1 MLLFF
6 SCAKR
11 TLTLGS
17 SLNASNIKEGDDVY
31 FECSVRA
38 SPAPYKITWRHNG
51 RELSHNVAK
60 KVIISNQSLVL
71 QKVTRADTGV
81 YTCTAHNSEGDGV
94 SNSINLNIKCKPWS
108 SSFFLLC
115 NFTTDILLIFQPI
128 KVQLFS
134 WHCKAVLWL
143 VERLEFP
150 SYRMTTVSAFLSTWT
165 LNVISPHLTTAMHSP
180 FCSLC

>member
-1 MLLFF
+1 M
-6 SCAKR
+6 
-11 TLTLGS
+11 
-17 SLNASNIKEGDDVY
+17 Y

-94 SNSINLNIKCKPWS
+94 SNSINLNIKCKPRS
-108 SSFFLLC
+108 SRFFLFY
-115 NFTTDILLIFQPI
+115 NFTTDIVLEPVCCKKRQKIVPDQLLVLEVKDPLKVLNGTKLIMDDHVN
-128 KVQLFS
+128 KVQIL
-134 WHCKAVLWL
+134 
-143 VERLEFP
+143 
-150 SYRMTTVSAFLSTWT
+150 
-165 LNVISPHLTTAMHSP
+165 
-180 FCSLC
+180 